1 MFDYLIHNAR
11 ILDGSGAPARQG
23 DVALS
28 GRHIAAV
35 GHLTDAEAA
44 QVLDARGRY
53 LTPGFLDIHRHADD
67 ALFRPGWGKAEL
79 AQGLTTVVNGN
90 CGLSLAPVEGPH
102 RQETLSYLAPIVGQ
116 LPAGRD
122 VSTLRTTGARPP
134 TPARLSTPGCWW
146 GWGPF
151 GPAWPG
157 SGTDR

>member
-28 GRHIAAV
+28 GGQIAAV
-35 GHLTDAEAA
+35 GHLTDAAA
-44 QVLDARGRY
+44 VQILDARGRY

-90 CGLSLAPVEGPH
+90 CGLSLAPVEGPTG
-102 RQETLSYLAPIVGQ
+102 RRPSPTW
-116 LPAGRD
+116 LPSWASCPPGGM
-122 VSTLRTTGARPP
+122 SPPWRTTGARPP

>member
-102 RQETLSYLAPIVGQ
+102 RGAAFFRQALPDVKLKNRIAQKSQGQGAQLAGFCHVIQ
-116 LPAGRD
+116 SSA
-122 VSTLRTTGARPP
+122 SNQ
-134 TPARLSTPGCWW
+134 
-146 GWGPF
+146 
-151 GPAWPG
+151 
-157 SGTDR
+157 

>member
-28 GRHIAAV
+28 GGHIAAV

-44 QVLDARGRY
+44 QVLDAR
-53 LTPGFLDIHRHADD
+53 
-67 ALFRPGWGKAEL
+67 
-79 AQGLTTVVNGN
+79 
-90 CGLSLAPVEGPH
+90 
-102 RQETLSYLAPIVGQ
+102 
-116 LPAGRD
+116 
-122 VSTLRTTGARPP
+122 
-134 TPARLSTPGCWW
+134 LSTPGCWW
-146 GWGPF
+146 GWGPS

>member
-122 VSTLRTTGARPP
+122 VSTLADYRRQAAHAR
-134 TPARLSTPGCWW
+134 RLSTPGCWW

>member
-90 CGLSLAPVEGPH
+90 CGLSLAPV
-102 RQETLSYLAPIVGQ
+102 
-116 LPAGRD
+116 
-122 VSTLRTTGARPP
+122 
-134 TPARLSTPGCWW
+134 
-146 GWGPF
+146 
-151 GPAWPG
+151 
-157 SGTDR
+157 